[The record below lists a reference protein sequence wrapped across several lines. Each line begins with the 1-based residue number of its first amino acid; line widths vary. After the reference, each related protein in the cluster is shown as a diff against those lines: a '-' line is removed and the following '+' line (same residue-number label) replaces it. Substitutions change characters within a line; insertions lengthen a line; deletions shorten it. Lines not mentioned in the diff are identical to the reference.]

1 MATQI
6 KKNEKV
12 VLGTH
17 KNGVH
22 LQFFTITFPSSG
34 DTAKLTAV
42 AGVRSPVVAAL
53 DAIATVASIELIGVG
68 NGTTTIPIAIAAA
81 GGDFPASPTQKWDG
95 TNSESFAAYLTRL
108 VQATGTLQSVANGST
123 TVTALVF

>member
-6 KKNEKV
+6 KKNETV

-22 LQFFTITFPSSG
+22 LQFFTITFPGS
-34 DTAKLTAV
+34 V
-42 AGVRSPVVAAL
+42 ALVLGASATGVQSPVVAAL